1 MNEFDAPF
9 YQIIGRKLRQ
19 LRNEKG
25 YTLEQVARQNGTTT
39 KTIQRYEK
47 GERKVDSP
55 TLRALVESMGGDYDR
70 FLREVQNERL
80 GDLPPVP
87 GAFSVN
93 PTHKIPLLGQIAAGV
108 PIYAEENIEGYLWT
122 DRNHGAEYF
131 GLRVRG
137 NSMNAARIHDG
148 DIVIVKKQDMV
159 EDGEIAVVLV
169 DDCATIK
176 RYHQEGGMVIL
187 TPQSTDPA
195 NQVQFYNLKEH
206 TIQVL
211 GRVVES
217 RTEY

>member
-1 MNEFDAPF
+1 MNEFDAQF
-9 YQIIGRKLRQ
+9 YQLIGQKLRR
-19 LRNEKG
+19 LRKENG
-25 YTLEQVARQNGTTT
+25 YTLERVARMNDTTT

-47 GERKVDSP
+47 GERKVAP
-55 TLRALVESMGGDYDR
+55 AILKTLVESLGGNYDQ
-70 FLREVQNERL
+70 FVAEVQNDR
-80 GDLPPVP
+80 LPPVP
-87 GAFSVN
+87 DAFPVN

-137 NSMNAARIHDG
+137 DSMNAARINDG
-148 DIVIVKKQDMV
+148 DIVIVKKQDIV

-176 RYHQEGGMVIL
+176 RYHREGDMVIL
-187 TPQSTDPA
+187 TPQSTNPV

-206 TIQVL
+206 SIQVL